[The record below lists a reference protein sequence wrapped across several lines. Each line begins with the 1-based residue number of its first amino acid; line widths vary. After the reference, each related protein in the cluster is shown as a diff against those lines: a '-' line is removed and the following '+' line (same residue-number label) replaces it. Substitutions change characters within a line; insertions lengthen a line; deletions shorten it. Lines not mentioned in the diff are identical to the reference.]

1 MFANSVGDLAGR
13 FLKSDGQLMR
23 QKVSILAHV
32 LAVGSL
38 LLAGCANSSA
48 HSDGS
53 VVAAS
58 TTSTNTGAA
67 AVTPTSVVTATSLP
81 SDPAVLGW
89 TRQGSAFV
97 DVIQQS
103 PAAPNT
109 VYACG
114 PHGDGSNGGLDF
126 ARKTGVKRGRCGRPR
141 YTPPPASRCMSRP
154 RRRRPSRFTQFHAG
168 RSADIDTPPDNSGR
182 FSVLRGSLRH

>member
-38 LLAGCANSSA
+38 LRAGCANSSA

-126 ARKTGVKRGRCGRPR
+126 
-141 YTPPPASRCMSRP
+141 
-154 RRRRPSRFTQFHAG
+154 G
-168 RSADIDTPPDNSGR
+168 RSQDGGKTWQMWQTPIHASACLSLHVSPTASQAVAIY
-182 FSVLRGSLRH
+182 SVSCRTECGH